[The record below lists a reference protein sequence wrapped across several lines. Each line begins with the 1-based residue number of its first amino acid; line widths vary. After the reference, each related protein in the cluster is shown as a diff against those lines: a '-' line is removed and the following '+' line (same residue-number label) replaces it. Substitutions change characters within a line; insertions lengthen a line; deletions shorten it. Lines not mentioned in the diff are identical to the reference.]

1 MQRQSQKDNR
11 EKDET
16 YLTRRMFFFFEYL
29 WGRTIIRWWDSEKVM
44 KIDRKRTKDIFLTKL
59 QMVKSC
65 RLSWPRYA
73 TYDEDFALM
82 KEKWRIKYDGM
93 RIVMWDNTNVNLAY
107 QPGGADEQR
116 LTYSMY
122 YAANCAK
129 GGVFLQLCGWMGV
142 EHLWCG
148 ATSDTHYQEHTKIFE
163 KHLHRMI

>member
-1 MQRQSQKDNR
+1 
-11 EKDET
+11 
-16 YLTRRMFFFFEYL
+16 
-29 WGRTIIRWWDSEKVM
+29 
-44 KIDRKRTKDIFLTKL
+44 
-59 QMVKSC
+59 MVKSC

-93 RIVMWDNTNVNLAY
+93 RIVMWDDTNVNLAY

-116 LTYSMY
+116 LTYNMY
-122 YAANCAK
+122 YSANCAK
-129 GGVFLQLCGWMGV
+129 VRVFLQPCGWMGV

-163 KHLHRMI
+163 KNLHRMI

>member
-1 MQRQSQKDNR
+1 
-11 EKDET
+11 
-16 YLTRRMFFFFEYL
+16 
-29 WGRTIIRWWDSEKVM
+29 M
-44 KIDRKRTKDIFLTKL
+44 KIDRKRTRDIFLTKL
-59 QMVKSC
+59 QMVKLC

-73 TYDEDFALM
+73 SYDEDFALM

-93 RIVMWDNTNVNLAY
+93 RIVMWDDTNVNLAY